1 MNCLEWAT
9 TLWGRESGDAI
20 FDSKLAGSIG
30 NIKTTIQNDL

>member
-9 TLWGRESGDAI
+9 TLWGGEFGDAI

-30 NIKTTIQNDL
+30 GLYS